1 MTGKKVNEKIGRI
14 YSINISKEKGEKK
27 SPVKS
32 AGINRFGIEGDG
44 HAGKWHRQVS
54 LLSYESIAEFNRKG
68 KISAKP
74 GDFAENITTE
84 GIDIRKLKIGDKII
98 ISEDSQVNFN
108 RINGTTPRDSVLLE
122 VTQLGKECK
131 KPCSIYYQVG
141 SCIMPAEGIFCRVV
155 NTGSI
160 RVRDNILI
168 IKK

>member
-14 YSINISKEKGEKK
+14 YSINVSKKKGEKK
-27 SPVKS
+27 SPVES
-32 AGINRFGIEGDG
+32 SSVNRFGIEGDG

-68 KISAKP
+68 NILAKP

-84 GIDIRKLKIGDKII
+84 GIDIRKLKIGDKILV
-98 ISEDSQVNFN
+98 SKNARVNFDDLHTYV
-108 RINGTTPRDSVLLE
+108 ILE